1 MSDLDHRLD
10 FGVAGARTVLA
21 MLGQERS
28 VAAAVRLAE
37 FHHERVDVK
46 VDSLI
51 QQKDPFYANR
61 PVCAEGC
68 SHCRDQSVPVAPP
81 EAFLIFEHLRAERGK
96 PGELAA
102 LEAMLVDS
110 TEGFRKFRTRE
121 QALGTGLSCPMLN
134 RTRGACAIHEVR
146 PAPCR
151 AFNSLDVSAC
161 VKNFSGKDIHAT
173 VPANGTQLVAT
184 RQAWLGML
192 AGLKMLGLEH
202 RVVELGEAVL
212 LLLREPDAGE
222 RWARGEHVFRRVETE
237 RMRTANA
244 EYAPQLENIIR
255 ETRKAEAGSKGAARR
270 SRPRRR
276 RSAEREP

>member
-10 FGVAGARTVLA
+10 FGVAGARTALA

-28 VAAAVRLAE
+28 VAAAVRLAG

-46 VDSLI
+46 VESLI
-51 QQKDPFYANR
+51 HEKDPLYANR

-68 SHCRDQSVPVAPP
+68 SHCCDQSVPVAAP
-81 EAFLIFEHLRAERGK
+81 EAFWIVEHLRRERTK

-102 LEAMLVDS
+102 LEAMLVES
-110 TEGFRKFRTRE
+110 TEAFRKFRTRKE
-121 QALGTGLSCPMLN
+121 AIGTGLSCPMLD
-134 RTRGACAIHEVR
+134 RASGTCTIHEVR

-161 VKNFSGKDIHAT
+161 VKSFGGKDIHAT
-173 VPANGTQLVAT
+173 VPTNGTQLTAT
-184 RQAWLGML
+184 QQAWLGML

-237 RMRTANA
+237 RMRTTNA
-244 EYAPQLENIIR
+244 EYAPQLETIVR
-255 ETRKAEAGSKGAARR
+255 ETRKVEGASKSPTAAKSSKKAKKR
-270 SRPRRR
+270 
-276 RSAEREP
+276 